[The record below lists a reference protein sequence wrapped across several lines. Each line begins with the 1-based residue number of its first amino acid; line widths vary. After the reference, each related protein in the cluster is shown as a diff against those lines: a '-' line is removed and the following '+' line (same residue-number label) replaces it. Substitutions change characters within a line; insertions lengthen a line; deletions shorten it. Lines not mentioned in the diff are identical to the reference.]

1 MKLNN
6 NVEKH
11 GKKIIIIFVLKDL
24 NRKIKVDTVFVM
36 KAKLFIQIVL
46 LKQNLFD

>member
-1 MKLNN
+1 MNLNN

-24 NRKIKVDTVFVM
+24 KRKIKVDIVFVM
-36 KAKLFIQIVL
+36 NAKLFIQIVL
-46 LKQNLFD
+46 PKQNLFD